1 MTLISCIFYLYSTL
15 LYQYT
20 FAPSIESATS
30 SSSSARSLQSLT
42 IFIFY
47 WEFNCFVLL
56 SCAAIKLLTNVSSNV
71 QLFIYFRP
79 WQIKFKEVL
88 KKLTL
93 SVKKIRKL
101 QMKVFFT
108 IWQGV
113 TTEKSSTF
121 SSTKHRFSSVLA
133 SPWNCKLLS
142 PITYTSARTITLFSN
157 LDHFSLVKI
166 YSRLYYVIFP
176 NNLVWK
182 FISSQPKIDKL

>member
-1 MTLISCIFYLYSTL
+1 M
-15 LYQYT
+15 
-20 FAPSIESATS
+20 
-30 SSSSARSLQSLT
+30 
-42 IFIFY
+42 
-47 WEFNCFVLL
+47 
-56 SCAAIKLLTNVSSNV
+56 KLLTNVSSNV

-133 SPWNCKLLS
+133 SP
-142 PITYTSARTITLFSN
+142 
-157 LDHFSLVKI
+157 
-166 YSRLYYVIFP
+166 
-176 NNLVWK
+176 
-182 FISSQPKIDKL
+182 